1 MLSRIAES
9 LYWIGRYLERAEV
22 TARLLEVHVQT
33 LLEDPVTD
41 EGTAT
46 GNLLAVLGVETED
59 DLSHETLV
67 KVLGW
72 DAASPASMVSAIW
85 SARESARRSREVV
98 SAELWEAINTTWN
111 MVRNNRLQRQRI
123 ADACHLIRERCA
135 TITGLVDAT
144 MTHDQGWQ
152 FLVLGRSL
160 ERIDMTARIIESAM
174 FMPNEEAAWI
184 HSLRACN
191 AYHAFRL
198 THKGSE
204 SPRDA
209 AEFLLLDRLFPRSV
223 VFCLDQAE
231 RIVSRLEPGE
241 SIQQLDEL
249 MKVLGAARADLEY
262 RPHRLLLEGVR
273 GRMKS
278 LQKTCIEVNAAVAAR
293 YFDAA
298 DTLTWQAGER

>member
-9 LYWIGRYLERAEV
+9 LYWIGRYLERAED

-46 GNLLAVLGVETED
+46 GNLLSVLGVDAGD
-59 DLSHETLV
+59 DLSHDVLV
-67 KVLGW
+67 RILGW
-72 DAASPASMVSAIW
+72 DAASPASMVSAFW
-85 SARESARRSREVV
+85 GARESARRSREVV

-111 MVRNNRLQRQRI
+111 LVRNNRLQRQRT
-123 ADACHLIRERCA
+123 AEACHLIRERCA

-152 FLVLGRSL
+152 FLVLGRNL

-174 FMPNEEAAWI
+174 FMPNEDAAWL

-204 SPRDA
+204 SPPDA
-209 AEFLLLDRLFPRSV
+209 AEFLLLDRLFPRSI
-223 VFCLDQAE
+223 VFCLDQCE
-231 RIVSRLEPGE
+231 RIVTHLPGDPTARLDDL
-241 SIQQLDEL
+241 Q
-249 MKVLGAARADLEY
+249 KVLGAARADLEY
-262 RPHRLLLEGVR
+262 RPRRLLLEGTR

-278 LQKTCIEVNAAVAAR
+278 LQKTCVEVNEAVAAR
-293 YFDAA
+293 YFDAS
-298 DTLTWQAGER
+298 DTLTWQAGDH